1 MMIRVTPER
10 FVPIA
15 GPFGSGLLTFAAWME
30 RGHELG
36 WPTLDDFEYHL
47 TTLFPPVR
55 PRGWLELRMIDAMP
69 DPWWRVAAAVTTAL
83 LEDADAGAEALEAV
97 SAPPRGT
104 GVADHW
110 RSAARHGL
118 ADPAL
123 RAAAQRVFP
132 AALGALG
139 RMGVDGATVAVAEAF
154 HERFVARGLCP
165 ADEPVPIPE
174 VEGAAVGSSERI
186 NSGW

>member
-1 MMIRVTPER
+1 M
-10 FVPIA
+10 
-15 GPFGSGLLTFAAWME
+15 
-30 RGHELG
+30 
-36 WPTLDDFEYHL
+36 
-47 TTLFPPVR
+47 
-55 PRGWLELRMIDAMP
+55 
-69 DPWWRVAAAVTTAL
+69 
-83 LEDADAGAEALEAV
+83 
-97 SAPPRGT
+97 
-104 GVADHW
+104 ADHW